1 MSATI
6 KNIYSAGRLPA
17 IAKPM
22 KVALL
27 NQKFSIPEIWKFKT
41 QALRIL
47 LDRKKVSNYLRIKR
61 EYAQRRLYLRA
72 RPLILMVE
80 ASSCCDMSCP
90 MCPVVME
97 GTVRE
102 KGNMDFS
109 GFKKLMREIGET
121 TAAICFW
128 NFGEPLLNQ
137 DIFPIIAEAKKYGI
151 FTAIST
157 NLLSLKSRERQ
168 LALLESGLDY
178 LIISFDGASEAT
190 YEKFRG
196 KGNFTPVLNNL
207 KGILALKREK
217 RRKFPF
223 INLQFV
229 VMKGNEHE
237 VGLIKQ
243 MSRELGV
250 DKLSLKKF
258 TYIGKNAQ
266 DYLPRNQEYV
276 LGKHKDAIRMEKC
289 SRLWESA
296 VISWDGELIP
306 CCGDL
311 RFQYKFGNVFRDG
324 GFGKLW
330 NSPGYQ
336 NLRKRVLEEYGM
348 DKFKERV
355 TLAPLSIL
363 IFRAVS

>member
-1 MSATI
+1 
-6 KNIYSAGRLPA
+6 
-17 IAKPM
+17 M
-22 KVALL
+22 KVTLL
-27 NQKFSIPEIWKFKT
+27 NQKFSIPEIWKFRA
-41 QALRIL
+41 QALGIL
-47 LDRKKVSNYLRIKR
+47 LDRKKVGNYMRIKR
-61 EYAQRRLYLRA
+61 EYAQKRLCLQA
-72 RPLILMVE
+72 RPPILMVE
-80 ASSCCDMSCP
+80 DSSCCDMFCL

-97 GTVRE
+97 GVVRE
-102 KGNMDFS
+102 KGNMELS

-168 LALLESGLDY
+168 LELLESGLDY
-178 LIISFDGASEAT
+178 LIVSFDGASAAT

-196 KGNFTPVLNNL
+196 RGNFLPVLNNL
-207 KGILALKREK
+207 KSILALKQEK
-217 RRKFPF
+217 RRRSPF

-237 VGLIKQ
+237 VGLIRQ
-243 MSRELGV
+243 MAGELGV

-258 TYIGKNAQ
+258 TYIGENAR
-266 DYLPRNQEYV
+266 DYLPQNQEYV
-276 LGKHKDAIRMEKC
+276 LGKHKDVTQMDKC

-311 RFQYKFGNVFRDG
+311 RFQYRFGNVFRDG
-324 GFGKLW
+324 GFAKLW
-330 NSPGYQ
+330 NSLSYQ
-336 NLRKRVLEEYGM
+336 DLRKRVLEDINKVEICKACPSTNFTTDM
-348 DKFKERV
+348 F
-355 TLAPLSIL
+355 IQ
-363 IFRAVS
+363 